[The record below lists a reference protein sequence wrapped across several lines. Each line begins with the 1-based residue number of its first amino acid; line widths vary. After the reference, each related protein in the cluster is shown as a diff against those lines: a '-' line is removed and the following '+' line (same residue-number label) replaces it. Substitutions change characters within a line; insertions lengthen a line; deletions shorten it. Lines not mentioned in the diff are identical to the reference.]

1 MRYESV
7 LPPGWYEELL
17 EKADLEAS
25 FAALED
31 SDSYYVDAMRG
42 RIRSLQLRLEEAWRY
57 LEQAAARSVDA
68 PEELPDMARRA
79 LLQMYLLENALLSAP
94 MDRSQPAPPCRLP
107 DLPGIRD
114 STLEEYPEIRYILE
128 MRLSIEGC
136 FRLHLGDYHQAST
149 TFQGLVDA
157 WSGPPDAAL
166 ALHYCGLAAARH
178 NLGLADLARR
188 GLENAGLALA
198 SGGRMLNR
206 LSASGMLAALHEYLG
221 EDSHARDWKSHL
233 GSLDCPAATR
243 ESFLRRGQL
252 MLERCV
258 EQKCLLVL

>member
-1 MRYESV
+1 MKYESV

-25 FAALED
+25 FAALETC
-31 SDSYYVDAMRG
+31 DSYYVDAMRG
-42 RIRSLQLRLEEAWRY
+42 RVRSLQLRIEEAWRY

-79 LLQMYLLENALLSAP
+79 LLQMYLLENALLCAP
-94 MDRSQPAPPCRLP
+94 MDRSRPAPPCQLP
-107 DLPGIRD
+107 DLPGVRD
-114 STLEEYPEIRYILE
+114 ATLEEYPEIRYILE

-149 TFQGLVDA
+149 TFQGLIDS
-157 WSGPPDAAL
+157 WSGAPDAAL

-178 NLGLADLARR
+178 NLGLVDLARR
-188 GLENAGLALA
+188 SLESSGLALA

-206 LSASGMLAALHEYLG
+206 LSAAGMLTALHEYLG
-221 EDSHARDWKSHL
+221 EDALARDWKSHL
-233 GSLDCPAATR
+233 QSLDCPEETR
-243 ESFLRRGQL
+243 DAFLRRAHL
-252 MLERCV
+252 LLERCV
-258 EQKCLLVL
+258 EQRCLLVL